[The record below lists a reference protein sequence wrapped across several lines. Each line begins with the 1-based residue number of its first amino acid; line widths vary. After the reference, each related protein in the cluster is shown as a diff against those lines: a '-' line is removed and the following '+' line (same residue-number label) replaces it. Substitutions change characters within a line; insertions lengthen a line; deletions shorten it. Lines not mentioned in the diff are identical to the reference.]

1 MVFLMVH
8 FLRII
13 LQIVLVII
21 MDDMLATIKQMEKT
35 IVGQTL
41 IISKMMKLLKSQN
54 APSML

>member
-8 FLRII
+8 FLLII

-21 MDDMLATIKQMEKT
+21 MDDMLATMQQMEKT

-54 APSML
+54 AASKL

>member
-1 MVFLMVH
+1 MVH
-8 FLRII
+8 FLLLI

-21 MDDMLATIKQMEKT
+21 MDDMLATMQQMEKT

-54 APSML
+54 AASKL